1 MADRPHLDPAI
12 KRIVVKVGTNTLCN
26 PDGSPDPA
34 LLSQLAQDIH
44 YLRSNGRQ
52 VLIISSGAI
61 GLGRR
66 LLGLNEQPQDVT
78 VRQACAALGQHRLMS
93 AWDHALRRHKVP
105 VAQVLLTHHTFDKR
119 RSYLHLRNC
128 LEELLK
134 RGAVPI
140 LNENDTVSIQEID
153 ASFGD
158 NDRLGALV
166 AAKVEADLY
175 VILSDVD
182 GLYDRPPHVRGARRL
197 ERVEA
202 VDDDILAMASEKAGS
217 GARGGMRSKLH
228 SARFL
233 TQAGVP
239 VAIAYGRH
247 EGVLE
252 ALLAVDEEH
261 RPVARPGT
269 WFDAVGDRSNKER
282 WLLSAHPQGGIQ
294 VDAGAAEAL
303 RDGYHLLPAGVIGVQ
318 GSFPVESVVDI
329 LHDGKVIARAV
340 SHLSSR
346 DLDRCQGLQSDEAKE
361 VLGVETPANITRKGR
376 IALLDD

>member
-1 MADRPHLDPAI
+1 MDDRPALDPAI

-34 LLSQLAQDIH
+34 LLAQLAQDLH

-52 VLIISSGAI
+52 ILIVSSGAI

-66 LLGLNEQPQDVT
+66 VLGLTELPQDVT
-78 VRQACAALGQHRLMS
+78 VRQACAALGQHRLLG
-93 AWDHALRRHKVP
+93 AWDDALRRHKIP

-128 LEELLK
+128 LEELL
-134 RGAVPI
+134 RHGAVPI

-182 GLYDRPPHVRGARRL
+182 GLYDKPPHVRGAKRL
-197 ERVEA
+197 AQVPA
-202 VDDDILAMASEKAGS
+202 IDDQVLAMASEKAGR
-217 GARGGMRSKLH
+217 GARGGMRSKLE

-233 TQAGVP
+233 AQAGVP
-239 VAIAYGRH
+239 VAIAYGRQ
-247 EGVLE
+247 ERVLE
-252 ALLAVDEEH
+252 SLLAVDEDGG
-261 RPVARPGT
+261 PLDRPGT

-282 WLLSAHPQGGIQ
+282 WLLSAHPQGGIE
-294 VDAGAAEAL
+294 VDAGAVKAL
-303 RDGYHLLPAGVIGVQ
+303 REGYHLLPAGVTGVS
-318 GSFPVESVVDI
+318 GVFPVESVVDI
-329 LHDGKVIARAV
+329 LHDGKPVARAV

-346 DLDRCQGLQSDEAKE
+346 DLERCKGLQSEDAKD
-361 VLGVETPANITRKGR
+361 VLGVDAPANITRKGR
-376 IALLDD
+376 ITLLDA